1 MTLLSNH
8 FYPGF
13 YLLIY
18 LLFFCANECVIV
30 TINFSRWMLR
40 LVTVCRPA
48 KAFIFLLWASRRLY
62 CHYNNMDDLKLF
74 RKSFE
79 QILSFV
85 QTVYTFSMDK
95 GTEFGIKK
103 CGVLVLKRGKTVKME
118 GIVLTDGQVVEI
130 DESGFK
136 YFCIM
141 ETDQLKENETKDLFS
156 KEYKRRLKLVL
167 EKKLSGKHKIMGSCN
182 SEVQRWCGRME
193 E

>member
-1 MTLLSNH
+1 
-8 FYPGF
+8 
-13 YLLIY
+13 
-18 LLFFCANECVIV
+18 
-30 TINFSRWMLR
+30 
-40 LVTVCRPA
+40 
-48 KAFIFLLWASRRLY
+48 
-62 CHYNNMDDLKLF
+62 MDDLKLF

-85 QTVYTFSMDK
+85 QTVHTFSMDT
-95 GTEFGIKK
+95 GTEFATKK

-118 GIVLTDGQVVEI
+118 GIVLTDGQVMRET

-136 YFCIM
+136 YLYIM
-141 ETDQLKENETKDLFS
+141 ATDQLKENETKDLFP

-167 EKKLSGKHKIMGSCN
+167 KTKLSGKHKIMGSCN